1 MTTTGRERV
10 QWHKIW
16 GSLPLWGPLTSSV
29 TNKEKQYFYRHFTGS
44 EAGLNF
50 IAFTTIFMASV
61 LETNAKILSLTHL
74 TELQKK
80 NRKVGPEKSN
90 GFLDVQSS
98 AAINFRASHLALRKR
113 YCQFDW
119 EWPYVY
125 YVVISLTNE
134 QEWSRLYSASA
145 IRSHFHETLEKIKT
159 KKRVDLTF
167 LAYLQSPVFTRR
179 DFSLT
184 SNL

>member
-1 MTTTGRERV
+1 
-10 QWHKIW
+10 
-16 GSLPLWGPLTSSV
+16 
-29 TNKEKQYFYRHFTGS
+29 
-44 EAGLNF
+44 
-50 IAFTTIFMASV
+50 MASV

-134 QEWSRLYSASA
+134 Q
-145 IRSHFHETLEKIKT
+145 
-159 KKRVDLTF
+159 
-167 LAYLQSPVFTRR
+167 Q
-179 DFSLT
+179 
-184 SNL
+184 